1 MAALGVQRF
10 INSSAVTSRA
20 AEFTGLYSSAASTG
34 PWFQTCNNGASNASG
49 LGIGTQA
56 GLAASAPTAWTLNDQ
71 FGVARTAVAQ
81 NQKSQVIGGAGYT
94 AFPVQANLWSSG
106 GVSGNASQAVQLVFS
121 VNNPANVGG
130 VPDPT
135 YPAPTVIGSAEM
147 LSLAAGWTST

>member
-20 AEFTGLYSSAASTG
+20 AEFTGLYANFTGTG

-49 LGIGTQA
+49 LGIGTQI
-56 GLAASAPTAWTLNDQ
+56 GLAASAAVAWSILDQ
-71 FGVARTAVAQ
+71 FGVARTALAQ

-106 GVSGNASQAVQLVFS
+106 GISGNASQALQLVFS

-135 YPAPTVIGSAEM
+135 YPAPTVIGSAE
-147 LSLAAGWTST
+147 LLTLPAGWTST